1 MKNIMFILT
10 FSVSSI
16 ILFANPWDGKDPYNI
31 IVEGINST
39 YPDGVEY
46 TSKYEED
53 DVRRE
58 DREIGQAEGAP
69 AFIYDYKGKV
79 VVQTT
84 ATYRYD
90 LILCSDDEI
99 IHYNIDEGHIELDYP
114 SVIDSNVLS
123 KQIWYSKEEY
133 NKLQLM
139 INKLS
144 KISGIDIAELEKE
157 LFGDD
162 Q

>member
-99 IHYNIDEGHIELDYP
+99 IHYNTIED
-114 SVIDSNVLS
+114 INVVP
-123 KQIWYSKEEY
+123 IANGEKES
-133 NKLQLM
+133 
-139 INKLS
+139 S
-144 KISGIDIAELEKE
+144 KIIYHPSSGD
-157 LFGDD
+157 GDYYSTEVNSIVYV
-162 Q
+162 QEGAQ